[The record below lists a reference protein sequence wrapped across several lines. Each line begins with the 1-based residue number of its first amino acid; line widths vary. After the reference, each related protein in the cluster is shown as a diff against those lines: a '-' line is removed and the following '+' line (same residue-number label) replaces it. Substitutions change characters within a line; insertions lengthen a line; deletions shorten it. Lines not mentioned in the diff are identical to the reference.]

1 MIRLKIERSW
11 LQGLIKRQSI
21 VSFVIDLMLNK
32 FIAHFSPFYFAA
44 GLSISGSPDLELAE
58 TLIEVSSTSFPEV
71 P

>member
-1 MIRLKIERSW
+1 M
-11 LQGLIKRQSI
+11 
-21 VSFVIDLMLNK
+21 SFVIDLMLNK

>member
-32 FIAHFSPFYFAA
+32 FIAHFSPLYFAA
-44 GLSISGSPDLELAE
+44 GLSIGGSPDLELAE